1 MFINKDFIKI
11 ISDVIRE
18 IVGYLN
24 GVKSMVIY
32 IEDKKYLENIIIS
45 LNEIELKQNGTDR
58 FKLREVFSET
68 MGYLHGVKWME
79 IHRHNEVYLNNLI
92 LKLTDILEKTK
103 IRNAN

>member
-32 IEDKKYLENIIIS
+32 IEDKKYIV
-45 LNEIELKQNGTDR
+45 T
-58 FKLREVFSET
+58 SE
-68 MGYLHGVKWME
+68 
-79 IHRHNEVYLNNLI
+79 
-92 LKLTDILEKTK
+92 
-103 IRNAN
+103 